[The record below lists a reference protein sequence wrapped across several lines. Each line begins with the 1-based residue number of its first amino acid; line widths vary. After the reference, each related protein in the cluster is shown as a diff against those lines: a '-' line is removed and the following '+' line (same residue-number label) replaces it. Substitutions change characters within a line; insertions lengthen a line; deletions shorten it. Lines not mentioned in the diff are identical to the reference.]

1 MFQWSEYDSVD
12 RTMDRYKLT
21 IRPGA
26 TPLDVARTAECDLD
40 SDSPQKIAVVDY
52 LLDSRSGGDNRRICV
67 ELLTHPDR
75 SVVEPLALS
84 VAATSLTVARANV
97 YLLL

>member
-12 RTMDRYKLT
+12 RSTDRYKLT

-26 TPLDVARTAECDLD
+26 TPLDVARTATRDLD
-40 SDSPQKIAVVDY
+40 SDSPQKGAVVDY
-52 LLDSRSGGDNRRICV
+52 LLDSHSGGHDRRICV

-75 SVVEPLALS
+75 SVGPLRCPLLQLS
-84 VAATSLTVARANV
+84 
-97 YLLL
+97 